1 MENITVG
8 QIVAVMSLVVAIGG
22 IVTYFYKAFQNLK
35 KYMTKIIVTELEP
48 IKDQLTALDSK
59 IDKVDTEAT
68 KNYLV
73 SFLAGVEQGK
83 AIDEI
88 QTQRFWEELEHY
100 EKQGGNGYIHQ
111 KVEKLKSNNL
121 L

>member
-8 QIVAVMSLVVAIGG
+8 QIMAVLGFVVAVGG
-22 IVTYFYKAFQNLK
+22 IVTYFWKLVQNLK

-48 IKDQLTALDSK
+48 IKEQLTALDQK
-59 IDKVDTEAT
+59 VDKVDKEAC
-68 KNYLV
+68 KNFLV

-88 QTQRFWEELEHY
+88 QRQRFWEEYEHY
-100 EKQGGNGYIHQ
+100 VNGGGNSYIKQ
-111 KVEKLKSNNL
+111 KVERLKEKGL

>member
-1 MENITVG
+1 MENITIG
-8 QIVAVMSLVVAIGG
+8 QVMAVLGFVVALGG
-22 IVTYFYKAFQNLK
+22 IVTYFAKVIANLK
-35 KYMTKIIVTELEP
+35 KYLTKIIVTELEP
-48 IKDQLTALDSK
+48 IKDQLTALDAK
-59 IDKVDTEAT
+59 IGKVDMEAT

-88 QTQRFWEELEHY
+88 QTQRFWEELQHY

-111 KVEKLKSNNL
+111 KVERLKSKGL